1 MHLLKDNFMHISW
14 FGGTA
19 LKIQTKTSGEDV
31 SLFIDPYKPKDGG
44 FLKSTAASIVLYT
57 HGSKGSIPV
66 SGKPFTLETA
76 GECEV
81 KNVLIHAVQG
91 HTAKQC
97 LFRLDLEGVSF
108 GHLGLCGTPLN
119 PEQLEAF
126 VGVDI
131 LCIPV
136 GGDPGF
142 TAEKASACIQ
152 KIEPRVVIPMAHLSE
167 NDPNATPVESFIKE
181 VGVLPQEA
189 EKKLSIKKKDLP
201 QEDMRVVV
209 LKKE

>member
-14 FGGTA
+14 LGGTA

-31 SLFIDPYKPKDGG
+31 SLFIDPYTPKDGD
-44 FLKSTAASIVLYT
+44 FLKSTTANIVLYT
-57 HGSKGSIPV
+57 QGSKGSIPV
-66 SGKPFTLETA
+66 SGKPFALETA

-81 KNVLIHAVQG
+81 KNVLIHSVQG
-91 HTAKQC
+91 HTEKQC
-97 LFRLDLEGVSF
+97 FFRLDLEGISL

-136 GGDPGF
+136 GGEPGF

-152 KIEPRVVIPMAHLSE
+152 KIEPRVVIPIAYLSD

-181 VGVLPQEA
+181 IGVPPQDA
-189 EKKLSIKKKDLP
+189 EKKLVIKKKDLP
-201 QEDMRVVV
+201 QEDMQVIV
-209 LKKE
+209 LTK